1 MKLLLLLLGLL
12 ASSMGAILGVD
23 YGQQFTKAVLLAPG
37 ASFEIV
43 FTDEGK
49 RKDLSGIS
57 LRSLSPNLNDIE
69 RVYGSQIGSLCTR
82 FPQSCITGIKP
93 LLGKAIDDPATHDYL
108 SSHFGV
114 QIIEDGN
121 GGVKFDLGFT
131 NQSFQFTP
139 EEILAMNLY
148 QIKQRGLKELQHNP
162 HAQAILEDV
171 AISIPPFATQQTRD
185 SYFRSL
191 LLADFSIRLGLV
203 EEGTAVALNFLSNKK
218 FESKDF
224 NGDKYYHLVYD
235 VGAGSTTA
243 TLFSY
248 TLSSEGSTIL
258 DVESVGFD
266 ETFGGQ
272 LLTKSIYNIIF
283 EKFLTKFKLDDDA
296 ELPPKLLARLLEAA
310 EKAKIVL
317 SVNSDYHVSLEN
329 LYDEQD
335 FKTTVTREEFED
347 INSDLMERITQP
359 ILVALENAPSGK
371 KSVQDLQSVILNGGA
386 TRVPFIQ
393 KHLTTLFGDD
403 KISKTVNADE
413 SCALGTTLRAFKLK
427 TLQETKKDIKLVDR
441 SYHNYGYTIDEREEP
456 IVVYPRGHPA
466 LNTTK
471 VSLGDVSNKTSLTI
485 NLYEDG
491 ALIKTQKVEKIKKS
505 ALKCKDVDGDGVEV
519 FGEFSLDANK
529 IFEVVGAEAK
539 CKELTK
545 SSSGGFFQK
554 LLNKEKTEEAEEPEL
569 EPVENLNSSN
579 TNSTEPKSKKKVPQR
594 PISLSV
600 STPNFV
606 HAESPDTD
614 FLIKTYEKLSYL
626 NTKDEERVQL
636 THQRNVLEAK
646 CYEVRGLI
654 DENDEIIGE
663 ELGDNKASELK
674 SHISDVL
681 EWLDFDSDD
690 AGFDE
695 INSKVEELESIKKEI
710 TRTMEMHDTD
720 LSMEGWTRLYE
731 GGSKIAME
739 IQTKMLEYGNEISE
753 IRKKYEDEKL
763 DFDKEN
769 DRIKVKLLS
778 SGDKNNMMSLD
789 KNLAAYKENLNK
801 ISEIVG
807 DKNFHKKYTK
817 EELFAIYESLS
828 NNIAEMLVDVRS
840 VEQTHNARVKLFNTK
855 FNRLLERRKLKE
867 LKAKLK
873 EEQKK
878 EADAEA
884 NAEAAAEGFEK
895 EDGESPV
902 ESPVE
907 SPAES
912 PLETESKAPVHDE
925 L

>member
-23 YGQQFTKAVLLAPG
+23 YGQEFTKAVLLAPG

-43 FTDEGK
+43 LTDEGK
-49 RKDLSGIS
+49 RKDLSGIF
-57 LRSLSPNLNDIE
+57 LRSFSPNLNDIE

-108 SSHFGV
+108 STHFGV

-148 QIKQRGLKELQHNP
+148 QIKQRGLKELEHNP

-171 AISIPPFATQQTRD
+171 AISIPPFASQQTRD
-185 SYFRSL
+185 SYLRAL
-191 LLADFSIRLGLV
+191 LLADFSNRLGLV

-296 ELPPKLLARLLEAA
+296 QLPPKLLARLLEAA

-359 ILVALENAPSGK
+359 ILAALENAPSGK

-427 TLQETKKDIKLVDR
+427 TLQETKKDIKLIDR
-441 SYHNYGYTIDEREEP
+441 TYHNYGYSIDDGEEP
-456 IVVYPRGHPA
+456 IMVFPKGHPA

-471 VSLGDVSNKTSLTI
+471 VNFGDVSNQTSLTI

-491 ALIKTQKVEKIKKS
+491 VLIKTQKVEKIKKS
-505 ALKCKDVDGDGVEV
+505 ALKCNNVDGDSVEV

-529 IFEVVGAEAK
+529 IFEIISAEAK

-554 LLNKEKTEEAEEPEL
+554 FLNKEKTEEPEEPE
-569 EPVENLNSSN
+569 PAENLNSSS
-579 TNSTEPKSKKKVPQR
+579 TNSTEAKPKKKVPQR
-594 PISLSV
+594 PIVLSV
-600 STPNFV
+600 STPKFV
-606 HAESPDTD
+606 HAETPEIDS
-614 FLIKTYEKLSYL
+614 LVKTYEKLSYL

-663 ELGDNKASELK
+663 ELGDSKASELK

-695 INSKVEELESIKKEI
+695 INSKVEELESIKKQI

-720 LSMEGWTRLYE
+720 LSMEGWKRLYE

-769 DRIKVKLLS
+769 DRIKIKLLS
-778 SGDKNNMMSLD
+778 SGDQHNMMSLD
-789 KNLAAYKENLNK
+789 KNLAAYKEDLNN
-801 ISEIVG
+801 IAEIIG
-807 DKNFHKKYTK
+807 DKNFNKKYTK

-840 VEQTHNARVKLFNTK
+840 VEQTHKARVKLFNTK
-855 FNRLLERRKLKE
+855 FNRQLERRKLKE

-884 NAEAAAEGFEK
+884 DAEAAAEGFEE

-907 SPAES
+907 SPAE
-912 PLETESKAPVHDE
+912 TESEVPVHDE